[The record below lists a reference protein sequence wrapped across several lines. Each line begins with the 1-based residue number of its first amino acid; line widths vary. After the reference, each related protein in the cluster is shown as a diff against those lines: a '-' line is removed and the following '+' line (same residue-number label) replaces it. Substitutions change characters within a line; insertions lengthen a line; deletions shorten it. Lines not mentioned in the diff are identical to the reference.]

1 MQTKSFATRGVT
13 VAPDPAEPETVTW
26 INEACAEALPFIRE
40 QWGLAAP
47 YDCRLYVMTT
57 WWGFIFRSAP
67 WPWRVGLA
75 VTLPVWCWRAQRTW
89 PYSAAWTQRYGQ
101 RVAIGVKPPRLLESS
116 DKRIGVHMFEVE
128 PDSRMK
134 IRHLVCHELT
144 HACSAHLKLPMWLNE
159 GLAAV
164 TVDRFLGKRTIRV
177 DSLALVKAFQ
187 PKAPPPTY
195 RQIAR
200 LPVEAIAYHAVRGYW
215 IAHYLEAAR
224 PGLLRRLLSAPR
236 NARTIDA
243 EIGGALGLEAG
254 QLWSRVD
261 DLVADQFGKALAQT
275 S

>member
-1 MQTKSFATRGVT
+1 MRTKAFKTGGVT
-13 VAPDPAEPETVTW
+13 VMPNPAEPDTVTW
-26 INEACAEALPFIRE
+26 INETCAEALPFIHE

-47 YDCRLYVMTT
+47 EDCRLYVMTS

-67 WPWRVGLA
+67 WLWRIGLA
-75 VTLPVWCWRAQRTW
+75 ATLPVWCWRARRTW
-89 PYSAAWTQRYGQ
+89 PYSAAWTQRYGR

-116 DKRIGVHMFEVE
+116 DRSIGRRVFEAE
-128 PDSRMK
+128 PGTRMK

-177 DSLALVKAFQ
+177 DTLALVKGFE
-187 PKAPPPTY
+187 PKAAPPTY
-195 RQIAR
+195 RQLSR
-200 LPVEAIAYHAVRGYW
+200 LPAAAISYHAVRGYW
-215 IAHYLEAAR
+215 FVHYLEATH
-224 PGLLRRLLSAPR
+224 PGLLRHLLSAPR
-236 NARTIDA
+236 DARTLEA
-243 EIGGALGLEAG
+243 EVAGALALEPG

-261 DLVADQFGKALAQT
+261 DLVAAHFEEALAQT